1 MTPDDLRHRV
11 LQSVAASQRLLGHH
25 GPGGYVEEGD
35 GWVAAVL
42 PSLAEA
48 TLVNGLV
55 VLDPAALP
63 DALALMSAIYAN
75 AGVRRW
81 GVLLDPAPHLRREL
95 QAHGLVRDALPFAM
109 AAPLAGMNL
118 DATTD
123 GPTITRPDYATVGR
137 VNDQAYGH
145 PDDRMEDLIAGF
157 PPGVAHTYGVAYADE
172 IASVAMVSD
181 HDGDAT
187 VGFVATLPWAQHQGL
202 ASRVLNRA
210 LEDARQRGLTTTT
223 LIASHA
229 GRSLYTALGYQDVGT
244 LELWE
249 HRSP

>member
-11 LQSVAASQRLLGHH
+11 LQSVADSQRLLGAH
-25 GPGGYVEEGD
+25 GPGGRVEEGD

-95 QAHGLVRDALPFAM
+95 QAHRLVRDALPFAM
-109 AAPLAGMNL
+109 AAPLAAMTLN
-118 DATTD
+118 ATTA
-123 GPTITRPDYATVGR
+123 GPPITRPDYATVGR

-145 PDDRMEDLIAGF
+145 PDDRMKDLIAGF
-157 PPGVAHTYGVAYADE
+157 PPGVGHTYGVAYADE

-210 LEDARQRGLTTTT
+210 LVDARDRGRETTT

>member
-11 LQSVAASQRLLGHH
+11 LKSVAASQRILGHH
-25 GPGGYVEEGD
+25 GPEGRVEEGG

-42 PSLAEA
+42 PTLAEA

-63 DALALMSAIYAN
+63 DALALMSAVYAN

-81 GVLLDPAPHLRREL
+81 GVLLDPAPHLRSEL
-95 QAHGLVRDALPFAM
+95 QAQGLVRDALPFAM
-109 AAPLAGMNL
+109 AAPLAAMTL
-118 DATTD
+118 QTPTD
-123 GPTITRPDYATVGR
+123 GPPITSPDYATVGR

-157 PPGVAHTYGVAYADE
+157 PPAIAHTYGVAYDDE

-202 ASRVLNRA
+202 AGRTLNRA
-210 LEDARQRGLTTTT
+210 LAEARGRGLQTTT

-229 GRSLYTALGYQDVGT
+229 GRSLYRALGYQDVGT

-249 HRSP
+249 HRS